1 MPVDIRNY
9 LVGFPDRETALR
21 AVLTVDEAV
30 FGEDFTDEEIA
41 SPAFEVV
48 EDDRTF
54 LAWDGDQTVGMSA
67 NFSLELSVPGGVIPT
82 AGVTFIGVRPTHR
95 RRGVMSA
102 MLETLH
108 ADGLKRHEPVAALW
122 AAEPAIY
129 PRFGYGVATH
139 ALRLSIPRSHG
150 SMSQAPDDPRITLR
164 MVDPAD
170 DFETTSTVYD
180 IERRYRSGIPA
191 YDQRWHA
198 RHVWDPPSRRE
209 GTGRLHTVLAE
220 TDGHVRGFLRYT
232 VKPDW
237 TSAHADGTFNIQRMM
252 ANDPAAYA
260 ALWRYAINFDL
271 MSKVGWWN
279 APSDDPIQLWL
290 DQPRH
295 TSRQREDQLYIRL
308 LDLPSALSART
319 YSSDLDVVIEVT
331 DRHLPANEGRWRL
344 TGGPAGA
351 TVSAST
357 DEADVSLD
365 VRTLGAAYL
374 GGTTIEEHA
383 AATWVSEHTSGSVAL
398 MSNAFRTAVAPHC
411 PFVF

>member
-1 MPVDIRNY
+1 MNVDIRKF
-9 LVGFPDRETALR
+9 LVGFPDRDSALR
-21 AVLTVDEAV
+21 ALLTVDEAA
-30 FGEDFTDEEIA
+30 FGEDSTDDEIA
-41 SPAFEVV
+41 SPIFGVV

-54 LAWDGDQTVGMSA
+54 LAWDDDQTVGMSA
-67 NFSLELSVPGGVIPT
+67 NFSLELSVPGGVVPT

-102 MLETLH
+102 MLENLH
-108 ADGLKRHEPVAALW
+108 TDGLQRNEPVAALW
-122 AAEPAIY
+122 AAEPTIY

-139 ALRLSIPRSHG
+139 SLRLSIPRSQG
-150 SMSQAPDDPRITLR
+150 SMSQAPDDPTINLR
-164 MVDPAD
+164 MIDPAD
-170 DFETTSTVYD
+170 DFEATRVVYD
-180 IERRYRSGIPA
+180 IERARRPGIPA

-198 RHVWDPPSRRE
+198 RQVSDLPAHRE
-209 GTGRLHTVLAE
+209 GAGRLHTVLAE
-220 TDGHVRGFLRYT
+220 SDGRVRGFLRYN

-237 TSAHADGTFNIQRMM
+237 TSAHADGTFNILRMM

-271 MSKVGWWN
+271 MSKVAWWN

-295 TSRQREDQLYIRL
+295 ATRQHEDQLYIRL
-308 LDLPSALSART
+308 LDVPAALSART
-319 YSSDLDVVIEVT
+319 YSSDIDVVVDVA
-331 DRHLPANEGRWRL
+331 DRHLPANEGRWHL
-344 TGGPAGA
+344 TGGHDGA

-357 DEADVSLD
+357 DDADVSLD

-383 AATWVSEHTSGSVAL
+383 AAAWVTEHSPGSVAR
-398 MSNAFRTAVAPHC
+398 MSDAFRTAIAPQC